1 MISRDL
7 SSHDDAVITEI
18 CDTWPGCGIIVDI
31 AIINEPLAPVP
42 HNVTMPEMATHS
54 PGGRGDIP
62 PPVNDYDGKN
72 AVTTLLLANIHSRA
86 LLCEPGSSGVT
97 TITYLSIDTG
107 Y

>member
-1 MISRDL
+1 M
-7 SSHDDAVITEI
+7 
-18 CDTWPGCGIIVDI
+18 DI

-54 PGGRGDIP
+54 PGGWGGGTYP
-62 PPVNDYDGKN
+62 PLSVITMGKMLS
-72 AVTTLLLANIHSRA
+72 LLCRLANTV
-86 LLCEPGSSGVT
+86 LCEPGSSGVT

>member
-1 MISRDL
+1 M
-7 SSHDDAVITEI
+7 
-18 CDTWPGCGIIVDI
+18 
-31 AIINEPLAPVP
+31 
-42 HNVTMPEMATHS
+42 
-54 PGGRGDIP
+54 P
-62 PPVNDYDGKN
+62 PPVSDYDGKN